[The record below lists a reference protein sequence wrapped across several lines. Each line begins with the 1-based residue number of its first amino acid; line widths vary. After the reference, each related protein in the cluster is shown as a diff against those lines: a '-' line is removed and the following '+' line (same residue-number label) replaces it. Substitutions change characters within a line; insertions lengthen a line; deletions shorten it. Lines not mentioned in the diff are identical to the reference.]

1 MVETLRARALER
13 LLPPL
18 VHRLNNA
25 VAVFQGVFEL
35 GASASGRDRENAR
48 KELAV
53 LGASLARLSLLAR
66 PPSTRLQVLALD
78 PIGQTCTLLL
88 RPLAQT
94 LRVDFLVR
102 ARSGLSARAD
112 ARLESLLFVAAFEL
126 IQELAARAARAAE
139 PRRLRLSIEARQGQA
154 ALVLTAVGPTGL
166 PRSAAALEALARERG
181 LAFRQRS
188 SASGTSLRVL
198 LPLLFDR
205 VVLPER
211 PRAERRRVL
220 LIQEDGQDRELA
232 ATLLREQGCE
242 VDERA
247 RAPGAGTFELVLL
260 DERVLASDPQASA
273 RLAGVSY
280 RRLERIQPPLRP
292 AQLLEFL
299 RS

>member
-126 IQELAARAARAAE
+126 IQELAARAAE

-154 ALVLTAVGPTGL
+154 ALVLTAGGPTGL
-166 PRSAAALEALARERG
+166 P
-181 LAFRQRS
+181 
-188 SASGTSLRVL
+188 
-198 LPLLFDR
+198 
-205 VVLPER
+205 
-211 PRAERRRVL
+211 
-220 LIQEDGQDRELA
+220 
-232 ATLLREQGCE
+232 
-242 VDERA
+242 
-247 RAPGAGTFELVLL
+247 
-260 DERVLASDPQASA
+260 
-273 RLAGVSY
+273 
-280 RRLERIQPPLRP
+280 
-292 AQLLEFL
+292 
-299 RS
+299 